1 MLKTITAIWTPL
13 NLTLVA
19 FTYLRFQ
26 DEGSGK
32 GSGSE
37 GGSPY
42 RSSPGRYGR
51 SSPAASEDE
60 DDYDSEEEE
69 EYDDRPRKKKR
80 GVSNFII
87 DEAGNLEVFN

>member
-13 NLTLVA
+13 NQALVA
-19 FTYLRFQ
+19 FTCLRFQ
-26 DEGSGK
+26 DE